1 MLASSLGR
9 IAGLVIA
16 ALALPVVAS
25 AIELRDEFR
34 AAIEQGIA
42 NGRYQSVAVG
52 LFDNG
57 EQSQWLFGAVEPGGA
72 KPTADTVYEIGSTTR
87 CFTGLL
93 LAEALY
99 AGKIRLDDTL
109 GKIFADVHFADPKL
123 AAMTIG
129 EIAAHRAG
137 LPAIASNLF
146 PRSVDDPYVAFDAAA
161 LNAYLAHAHLD
172 GKAGTYRYSE
182 LGVALLGEIVARIY
196 RKDYRSLVASE
207 VLAPLGLGESGFG
220 NVSRLVDGFRDGK
233 PAPHWQHQTFAPA
246 SGMRASLS
254 DLMRFAAATLRPDKT
269 TLRAAILLARQ
280 PRATAGGGE
289 TALAWQ
295 IVPVESDGQTWPLL
309 WQAGITGGFASFVG
323 LRTDKQRAVVLL
335 GNAGVDIS
343 ALGLTLIA
351 DRNAPP
357 APPKLLPLVA
367 PASLAYPGL
376 YRFDTGGDLLVRA
389 TDDGMSVQI
398 GGYLPQAMTAYD
410 EDAFEITGAAGQ
422 VTFERQDTKVVGAI
436 LHRGGTNLHAAR
448 LSEAAPALKRNTSPL
463 DAKELAAYAGDYALS
478 PSMRAHVVV
487 ATPGLRA
494 QLTGTAPTFLQS
506 CAHDRFCDADGTLEI
521 AFMRERNGK
530 ASALDWRQGVFEV
543 RATRDDW

>member
-1 MLASSLGR
+1 MPASPLCR
-9 IAGLVIA
+9 IAGLVL
-16 ALALPVVAS
+16 ALALPAVAT
-25 AIELRDEFR
+25 AIELRPEFQS
-34 AAIEQGIA
+34 AIEQGIA

-52 LFDNG
+52 LLDGG

-93 LAEALY
+93 LADAVL
-99 AGKIRLDDTL
+99 AGKLRLDDTL

-123 AAMTIG
+123 AATTLG

-146 PRSVDDPYVAFDAAA
+146 PRNVDDPYVTFDAAA
-161 LNAYLAHAHLD
+161 LKAYLAHAQVD
-172 GKAGTYRYSE
+172 GAGTYRYSE
-182 LGVALLGEIVARIY
+182 LGVAVLGEAAARVY

-207 VLAPLGLGESGFG
+207 VLAPLTLTESGFG
-220 NVSRLVDGFRDGK
+220 NVAHLVDGFRDGK
-233 PAPHWQHQTFAPA
+233 PVPHWQHQAFAPA
-246 SGMRASLS
+246 SGLRASLT
-254 DLMRFAAATLRPDKT
+254 DLMRFAAAALRPDKT
-269 TLRAAILLARQ
+269 SLRAPILLARQ
-280 PRATAGGGE
+280 PRAAAGGGE

-335 GNAGVDIS
+335 GNAGVDLS
-343 ALGLTLIA
+343 ALGLTLMA

-357 APPKLLPLVA
+357 APPKLLPMVA

-376 YRFDTGGDLLVRA
+376 YRFDTGGELLVRA
-389 TDDGMSVQI
+389 SDDGMSMQI
-398 GGYLPQAMTAYD
+398 GGYLPQAMSAYD
-410 EDAFEITGAAGQ
+410 EDAFEIAGAAGQ
-422 VTFERQDTKVVGAI
+422 LTFERQDTKVIGAI
-436 LHRGGTNLHAAR
+436 LHRSGTNLHAAR
-448 LSEAAPALKRNTSPL
+448 LSEGAPTLKRNTTPL
-463 DAKELAAYAGDYALS
+463 DAKDLAAYAGDYRLS
-478 PSMRAHVVV
+478 SSMRAHVVV

-494 QLTGTAPTFLQS
+494 QLTGTAPIFLQS
-506 CAHDRFCDADGTLEI
+506 CAHDRFCDADGALEI
-521 AFMRERNGK
+521 GFTREKSGK
-530 ASALDWRQGVFEV
+530 ANTLDWRQGIFEV

>member
-1 MLASSLGR
+1 MLASIQRR
-9 IAGLVIA
+9 IAGFVIA
-16 ALALPVVAS
+16 ALALPAGAS

-34 AAIEQGIA
+34 AAIEQGIS

-52 LFDNG
+52 LIDNG
-57 EQSQWLFGAVEPGGA
+57 EQSQWLFGVVEPDGA
-72 KPTADTVYEIGSTTR
+72 KPTAGTVYELGSTTR

-99 AGKIRLDDTL
+99 AGKLRLDDTL
-109 GKIFADVHFADPKL
+109 GKIFADVRFADPKL
-123 AAMTIG
+123 AATTIG

-146 PRSVDDPYVAFDAAA
+146 PRSVDDPYVTFDAAA
-161 LNAYLAHAHLD
+161 LRAYLAHAHLD
-172 GKAGTYRYSE
+172 ASVGTYRYSE
-182 LGVALLGEIVARIY
+182 LGVALLGEAVARVY
-196 RKDYRSLVASE
+196 RKDYRGLMASE
-207 VLAPLGLGESGFG
+207 VLAPLSLDTSGFG
-220 NVSRLVDGFRDGK
+220 NVPHLVDGFRDGK

-246 SGMRASLS
+246 SGLRASLT
-254 DLMRFAAATLRPDKT
+254 DLLRFAAAALRPDKT

-280 PRATAGGGE
+280 PRAAAGGGE

-309 WQAGITGGFASFVG
+309 WQAGITGGFASFIG

-335 GNAGVDIS
+335 GNAGVDLS
-343 ALGLTLIA
+343 ALGLTLMA

-389 TDDGMSVQI
+389 SDDGMSMQI
-398 GGYLPQAMTAYD
+398 GGYLPQTMSPYD
-410 EDAFEITGAAGQ
+410 EDAFEIAGAAGQ
-422 VTFERQDTKVVGAI
+422 LTFERQDTKVIGAI
-436 LHRGGTNLHAAR
+436 LHRSGTNLHAGR
-448 LSEAAPALKRNTSPL
+448 LSEGAPALKRNTTPL

-478 PSMRAHVVV
+478 SSMRAHVVV

-494 QLTGTAPTFLQS
+494 QLTGTAPVFLQS
-506 CAHDRFCDADGTLEI
+506 CAHDRFCDSDGTLEI
-521 AFMRERNGK
+521 GFARERGGK
-530 ASALDWRQGVFEV
+530 VNALDWRQGVFEA

>member
-1 MLASSLGR
+1 MPASPLCR
-9 IAGLVIA
+9 IAGLVL
-16 ALALPVVAS
+16 ALALPAVAT
-25 AIELRDEFR
+25 AIELRPEFQS
-34 AAIEQGIA
+34 AIEQGIA

-52 LFDNG
+52 LLDGG

-93 LAEALY
+93 LADAVL
-99 AGKIRLDDTL
+99 AGKLRLDDTL

-123 AAMTIG
+123 AATTLG

-146 PRSVDDPYVAFDAAA
+146 PRNVDDPYVTFDAAA
-161 LNAYLAHAHLD
+161 LKAYLAHAQVD
-172 GKAGTYRYSE
+172 GAGTYRYSE
-182 LGVALLGEIVARIY
+182 LGVAVLGEAAARVY

-207 VLAPLGLGESGFG
+207 VLAPLTLTESGFG
-220 NVSRLVDGFRDGK
+220 NVAHLVDGFRDGK
-233 PAPHWQHQTFAPA
+233 PVPHWQHQAFAPA
-246 SGMRASLS
+246 SGLRASLT
-254 DLMRFAAATLRPDKT
+254 DLMRFAAAALRPDKT
-269 TLRAAILLARQ
+269 SLRAPILLARQ
-280 PRATAGGGE
+280 PRAAAGGGE

-335 GNAGVDIS
+335 GNAGVDLS
-343 ALGLTLIA
+343 ALGLTLMA

-357 APPKLLPLVA
+357 APPKLLPMVA

-376 YRFDTGGDLLVRA
+376 YRFDTGGELLVRA
-389 TDDGMSVQI
+389 SDDGMSMQI
-398 GGYLPQAMTAYD
+398 GGYLPQAMSAYD
-410 EDAFEITGAAGQ
+410 EDAFEIAGAAGQ
-422 VTFERQDTKVVGAI
+422 LTFERQDTKVIGAI
-436 LHRGGTNLHAAR
+436 LHRSGTNLHATR
-448 LSEAAPALKRNTSPL
+448 LSEGAPTLKRNTTPL
-463 DAKELAAYAGDYALS
+463 DAKDLAAYAGDYRLS
-478 PSMRAHVVV
+478 SSMRAHVVV

-494 QLTGTAPTFLQS
+494 QLTGTAPIFLQS
-506 CAHDRFCDADGTLEI
+506 CAHDRFCDADGALEI
-521 AFMRERNGK
+521 GFTREKSGK
-530 ASALDWRQGVFEV
+530 ANALDWRQGIFEV

>member
-1 MLASSLGR
+1 MLASSLRR
-9 IAGLVIA
+9 IAGLVL
-16 ALALPVVAS
+16 ALALPVGAS

-42 NGRYQSVAVG
+42 NGRYQSIAVG
-52 LFDNG
+52 LLDNG

-93 LAEALY
+93 LADAVL
-99 AGKIRLDDTL
+99 ARKLRLDDTL
-109 GKIFADVHFADPKL
+109 GKIFTDIRFADPKL
-123 AAMTIG
+123 AATTLG

-146 PRSVDDPYVAFDAAA
+146 PRSVDDPYVTFDAAA
-161 LNAYLAHAHLD
+161 LNAYLAHAHVE
-172 GKAGTYRYSE
+172 GAGTYRYSE
-182 LGVALLGEIVARIY
+182 LGVALLGEAVARAY
-196 RKDYRSLVASE
+196 RKDYRSLMAST
-207 VLAPLGLGESGFG
+207 VLAPLTLTASGFG
-220 NVSRLVDGFRDGK
+220 NVAHLVDGFHDGN
-233 PAPHWQHQTFAPA
+233 PVPHWQHQVFAPA
-246 SGMRASLS
+246 SGLRASLS
-254 DLMRFAAATLRPDKT
+254 VLMRFAAAALRPDKT
-269 TLRAAILLARQ
+269 ALRAASLLARQ
-280 PRATAGGGE
+280 PRAAAGGGE

-323 LRTDKQRAVVLL
+323 LRTDRQRAVVLL
-335 GNAGVDIS
+335 GNDGVDLS
-343 ALGLTLIA
+343 ALGLTLMA

-357 APPKLLPLVA
+357 APPKLLPMVA

-389 TDDGMSVQI
+389 TDDGMSMQV
-398 GGYLPQAMTAYD
+398 GGYLPQAMSAYD
-410 EDAFEITGAAGQ
+410 EDAFEIAGAAGQ
-422 VTFERQDTKVVGAI
+422 LTFERQDRKVIGAI

-448 LSEAAPALKRNTSPL
+448 LSEGAPALKRNSTPL

-478 PSMRAHVVV
+478 GSMRAPVVV

-521 AFMRERNGK
+521 GFTRERSGK
-530 ASALDWRQGVFEV
+530 VNALDWRQGVFEA

>member
-1 MLASSLGR
+1 MPASPLCR
-9 IAGLVIA
+9 IAGLVL
-16 ALALPVVAS
+16 ALALPAVAT
-25 AIELRDEFR
+25 AIELRPEFQS
-34 AAIEQGIA
+34 AIEQGIA

-52 LFDNG
+52 LLDDG

-93 LAEALY
+93 LADAVL
-99 AGKIRLDDTL
+99 AGKLRLDDTL

-123 AAMTIG
+123 AATTLG

-146 PRSVDDPYVAFDAAA
+146 PRNVDDPYVTFDAAA
-161 LNAYLAHAHLD
+161 LKAYLAHAQVD
-172 GKAGTYRYSE
+172 GAGTYRYSE
-182 LGVALLGEIVARIY
+182 LGVAVLGEAAARVY

-207 VLAPLGLGESGFG
+207 VLAPLTLTESGFG
-220 NVSRLVDGFRDGK
+220 NVAHLVDGFRDGK
-233 PAPHWQHQTFAPA
+233 PVPHWQHQAFAPA
-246 SGMRASLS
+246 SGLRASLT
-254 DLMRFAAATLRPDKT
+254 DLMRFAAAALRPDKT
-269 TLRAAILLARQ
+269 SLRAPILLARQ
-280 PRATAGGGE
+280 PRAAAGGGE

-335 GNAGVDIS
+335 GNAGVDLS
-343 ALGLTLIA
+343 ALGLTLMA

-357 APPKLLPLVA
+357 APPKLLPTVA

-376 YRFDTGGDLLVRA
+376 YRFATGGELLVRA
-389 TDDGMSVQI
+389 SDDGMSMQI
-398 GGYLPQAMTAYD
+398 GGYLPQAMSAYD
-410 EDAFEITGAAGQ
+410 EDAFEIAGAAGQ
-422 VTFERQDTKVVGAI
+422 LTFERQDTKVIGAI
-436 LHRGGTNLHAAR
+436 LHRSGTNLHATR
-448 LSEAAPALKRNTSPL
+448 LSEGAPTLKRNTTPL
-463 DAKELAAYAGDYALS
+463 DAKELAAFAGDYRLS
-478 PSMRAHVVV
+478 SSMRAHVVV

-494 QLTGTAPTFLQS
+494 QLTGTAPIFLQS
-506 CAHDRFCDADGTLEI
+506 CAHDRFCDADGALEI
-521 AFMRERNGK
+521 AFTREKSGK
-530 ASALDWRQGVFEV
+530 ANTLDWRQGIFEV

>member
-1 MLASSLGR
+1 MPASPLCR
-9 IAGLVIA
+9 IAGLVL
-16 ALALPVVAS
+16 ALALPAVAT

-52 LFDNG
+52 LLDNG

-93 LAEALY
+93 LADAVL
-99 AGKIRLDDTL
+99 AGKLRLDDTL

-123 AAMTIG
+123 AATTLG

-146 PRSVDDPYVAFDAAA
+146 PRNVDDPYVTFDAAA
-161 LNAYLAHAHLD
+161 LKAYLAHAQVD
-172 GKAGTYRYSE
+172 GAGTYRYSE
-182 LGVALLGEIVARIY
+182 LGVAVLGEAAARVY

-207 VLAPLGLGESGFG
+207 VLAPLTLTESGFG
-220 NVSRLVDGFRDGK
+220 NVAHLVDGFRDGK
-233 PAPHWQHQTFAPA
+233 PVPHWQHQAFAPA
-246 SGMRASLS
+246 SGLRASLT
-254 DLMRFAAATLRPDKT
+254 DLMRFAAAALRPDKT
-269 TLRAAILLARQ
+269 SLRAPILLARQ
-280 PRATAGGGE
+280 PRAAAGGGE

-335 GNAGVDIS
+335 GNAGVDLS
-343 ALGLTLIA
+343 ALGLTLMA

-357 APPKLLPLVA
+357 APPKLLPMVA

-376 YRFDTGGDLLVRA
+376 YRFDTGGELLVRA
-389 TDDGMSVQI
+389 SDDGISMQI
-398 GGYLPQAMTAYD
+398 GGYLPQTMSAYD
-410 EDAFEITGAAGQ
+410 EDAFEIAGAAGQ
-422 VTFERQDTKVVGAI
+422 LTFERQDTKVIGAI
-436 LHRGGTNLHAAR
+436 LHRSGTNLHAAR
-448 LSEAAPALKRNTSPL
+448 LSEGAPTLKRNTTPL
-463 DAKELAAYAGDYALS
+463 DAKDLAAYAGDYRLS
-478 PSMRAHVVV
+478 SSMRAHVVV

-494 QLTGTAPTFLQS
+494 QLTGTAPIFLQS
-506 CAHDRFCDADGTLEI
+506 CAHDRFCDADGALEI
-521 AFMRERNGK
+521 AFTREKSGK
-530 ASALDWRQGVFEV
+530 ANSLDWRQGIFEV